1 MDQFDLDTCTRFF
14 MWGSILNAGLMTA
27 TTVGWMFF
35 RSRAHAIHARIFGV
49 SSVTVDIAAYAYLG
63 IWKALTLVF
72 FICPWLALLILA

>member
-1 MDQFDLDTCTRFF
+1 MNHLDLEDCTRFF
-14 MWGSILNAGLMTA
+14 MWGSILNAGLMTI
-27 TTVGWMFF
+27 TTFLWMFF